1 MLRATFK
8 SLLARKVRLVLSAI
22 AVVVGI
28 SFISGTLVLTDTLN
42 KTFDNLFGDIY
53 KNVSVQVRS
62 VNAVDTNSGDDTNRP
77 PLPASLVNQLRTVG
91 GVRAAVGNV
100 GGVALLVNPRTHKA
114 LDLGGAP
121 GIGGNW
127 TGDSPTSSVAL
138 TVGGRA
144 PRPGEIVVD
153 KGSADKAKLHVGDRV
168 TVLTK
173 GPPETFTLVGTFT
186 LGGKSSLGGA
196 SVTDF
201 DTATAQRLLMA
212 PGQYSSIDLAAQ
224 PGVSA
229 TQLRAAVAKALPDG
243 VQAVTGKQVADENA
257 SAIEKAVSG
266 LSTFLLVFAGIAVF
280 VAAFIIINTFNM
292 LIAQRTRELAMLRA
306 LGASRRQVRVSVL
319 VEAALVGFIGATVGL
334 AIGIGLAVLLKGLFS
349 LLGASLPSGS
359 LVFAA
364 RTPIVAYVVGI
375 VVTTVAAYIPARK
388 AATVPPV
395 AAMRDTYVIP
405 DRSLRLRA
413 ILGSI
418 LTVVGALVLVRGLSV
433 KSGTQSASLV
443 GLGAAACFIGVAT
456 LSPWLSRPITR
467 VIGAPLPRLFGA
479 TGRLGR
485 ENAMRNPRRTASTAS
500 ALMIGLALVSAFGVL
515 GQSIKAG
522 VRETVQNSVGADFF
536 LEAQGFGSGIS
547 PTIVHSLQGKPGIDV
562 ATGLR
567 ADQAKVGG
575 KTVGVLAGDPSALTK
590 VLILKKVHGD
600 LSGLATGTVL
610 VSDDTA
616 TNRGFHVGQSIPVT
630 FPNGVQSLRI
640 AGTYAKS
647 QLAGN
652 YLLATSEFV
661 RHYRADLDIF
671 GLVRMKDGADR
682 TAVRAEVEAAAKPY
696 ANVEVKDQSELIRQ
710 QEKTVDQT
718 LSLIYVLLALA
729 ILIALFGIVNTLAL
743 SVIERT
749 REVGLLRAVGMGRRQ
764 LRTMVRLEAVV
775 IAAFGAVLGV
785 AVGSFFGW
793 ALATALKKQ
802 QLAVFSYPIALVVG
816 IVVVGGLLGVLAAI
830 FPARRA
836 AKMDILRAIATT

>member
-42 KTFDNLFGDIY
+42 KNFDNLFGDVY
-53 KNVSVQVRS
+53 KNVSVEVRS
-62 VNAVDTNSGDDTNRP
+62 INAVDTTSGDDTDRQ
-77 PLPASLVNQLRTVG
+77 PLSASLLPKLQAVD

-100 GGVALLVNPRTHKA
+100 GGVALLVNPKTNKA

-121 GIGGNW
+121 GLGGNW
-127 TGDSPTSSVAL
+127 TPNAPTGVSVL
-138 TVGGRA
+138 T
-144 PRPGEIVVD
+144 PGSHDPGPDEIVVD
-153 KGSADKAKLHVGDRV
+153 KGSADKAKLRVGEQL

-173 GPPETFTLVGTFT
+173 GPPEKFTLAGTFT
-186 LGGKSSLGGA
+186 VAGKANLGGA
-196 SVTDF
+196 SITQF
-201 DTATAQRLLMA
+201 ATATAQRLLMA
-212 PGQYSSIDLAAQ
+212 PGQFSSIDLAAQ
-224 PGVSA
+224 PGVTDTA
-229 TQLRAAVAKALPDG
+229 LRDAVAKTLPAG

-257 SAIEKAVSG
+257 SAIEKAISG

-292 LIAQRTRELAMLRA
+292 LIAQRTRELALLRA
-306 LGASRRQVRVSVL
+306 LGASRRQIRSSVL
-319 VEAALVGFIGATVGL
+319 IEAAVIGFIGATVGL
-334 AIGIGLAVLLKGLFS
+334 GLGAGLAILLKGLFS
-349 LLGASLPSGS
+349 LLGASLPSSG
-359 LVFAA
+359 LVFEA
-364 RTPIVAYVVGI
+364 RTVIVAYVVGV

-395 AAMRDTYVIP
+395 AAMRETFVLP
-405 DRSLRLRA
+405 ARSLRLRA

-418 LTVVGALVLVRGLSV
+418 LTVIGALVLVRGLSV
-433 KSGTQSASLV
+433 KDGTQSASLV
-443 GLGAAACFIGVAT
+443 GLGAGLCFIGVAT

-467 VIGAPLPRLFGA
+467 ALGAPLPRLFGA
-479 TGRLGR
+479 TGRIGR

-515 GQSIKAG
+515 GSSIKAG
-522 VRETVQNSVGADFF
+522 VKETVQNSVGADFF
-536 LEAQGFGSGIS
+536 LEAQGFGAGIS
-547 PTIVHSLQGKPGIDV
+547 PSVVASLQGKPGIDV
-562 ATGLR
+562 ATGLSGG
-567 ADQAKVGG
+567 QAKIAG
-575 KTVGVLAGDPSALTK
+575 KTVGVLAGDPTALPK
-590 VLILKKVHGD
+590 VLILKKVDGD
-600 LSGLATGTVL
+600 LAQLGTGTVL
-610 VSDDTA
+610 VSENTA
-616 TNRGFHVGQSIPVT
+616 SDRGFHVGQSIPVT

-640 AGTYAKS
+640 AGTFAKS
-647 QLAGN
+647 QLAGS
-652 YLLATSEFV
+652 YLLSTSEFSQHF
-661 RHYRADLDIF
+661 RSDLDML
-671 GLVRMKDGADR
+671 GLVRMKDNADR
-682 TAVRAEVEAAAKPY
+682 TQVRAEVDAAAKPY
-696 ANVEVKDQSELIRQ
+696 PNVEVRDQSELIRQ

-749 REVGLLRAVGMGRRQ
+749 REIGLLRAVGMGRRQ

-802 QLAVFSYPIALVVG
+802 QIAVFSYPIEL
-816 IVVVGGLLGVLAAI
+816 IVAIVIVGGLLGVLAAI

-836 AKMDILRAIATT
+836 AKMDILRAIAAT